1 MKKMIFL
8 LTLIMTMIIG
18 SSSFAMTH
26 YEELDFVTG
35 IVTASALNVRSGPGT
50 NYKSVGLVYKNE
62 YVRVFAKIGS
72 WYVVQTNSDLIGA
85 VSTKYVRAI
94 NSTSN
99 TGNNTGSSTGSST
112 GTTQNNN
119 TTNKTDVSSTPSEL
133 EKQLLDLINEKRT
146 AYGLSK
152 LSFDTATQKT
162 ARAKAEDLVANNY
175 FSHNSPTYGTPFE
188 MMKSFGVTYKT
199 AGENIAGNSS
209 LEGAVNAWMNS
220 QGHRENILNNA
231 YNLTG
236 IGVVK
241 SDKYGYVMVQMF
253 VGR

>member
-1 MKKMIFL
+1 MKKIIFL
-8 LTLIMTMIIG
+8 LTLIITIFCMG
-18 SSSFAMTH
+18 NSFAMTH
-26 YEELDFVTG
+26 YEKLDFVTG

-62 YVRVFAKIGS
+62 YIRVFAKIGE
-72 WYVVQTNSDLIGA
+72 WYVVQTNNDLIGA

-94 NSTSN
+94 NSNTYNSSN
-99 TGNNTGSSTGSST
+99 Q
-112 GTTQNNN
+112 GTTQNNTT
-119 TTNKTDVSSTPSEL
+119 TTNKTDVSTTPSAL
-133 EKQLLDLINEKRT
+133 EKELLTLINQKRK
-146 AYGLSK
+146 AYGLSELK
-152 LSFDTATQKT
+152 FDTATQKT

-199 AGENIAGNSS
+199 AGENIAGNST

-241 SDKYGYVMVQMF
+241 SNTYGYVMVQMF

>member
-1 MKKMIFL
+1 MKKIIFL
-8 LTLIMTMIIG
+8 LTLILTLGMG
-18 SSSFAMTH
+18 SSIFAISH
-26 YEELDFVTG
+26 YEKLDFVTG

-62 YVRVFAKIGS
+62 YVRVFAKIGD
-72 WYVVQTNSDLIGA
+72 WYVIQTDNDLIGA
-85 VSTKYVRAI
+85 ASSKYIRAI
-94 NSTSN
+94 NSNSA
-99 TGNNTGSSTGSST
+99 GNNTNSNT
-112 GTTQNNN
+112 GTTQNNT

-133 EKQLLDLINEKRT
+133 EKELLTLINKQRA
-146 AYGLSK
+146 AYGLSN
-152 LSFDTATQKT
+152 LSFDTALQKT
-162 ARAKAEDLVANNY
+162 AKAKAEDLVANNY
-175 FSHNSPTYGTPFE
+175 FAHNSPTYGTPFE

>member
-1 MKKMIFL
+1 MKKIVFL
-8 LTLIMTMIIG
+8 LLLIIATII
-18 SSSFAMTH
+18 SCNSFAMTY

-35 IVTASALNVRSGPGT
+35 IVTASALNVRCGPGI
-50 NYKSVGLVYKNE
+50 NYKSIGLVYKNE
-62 YVRVFAKIGS
+62 YIRVFAKVGD
-72 WYVVQTNSDLIGA
+72 WYVVQTNDDLIGT
-85 VSTKYVRAI
+85 VNKKYVRAI
-94 NSTSN
+94 NSKANSETTSN
-99 TGNNTGSSTGSST
+99 T
-112 GTTQNNN
+112 TT
-119 TTNKTDVSSTPSEL
+119 TTTPTNKTDVSQTPSDL
-133 EKQLLDLINEKRT
+133 EKELLDLINEKRV

-162 ARAKAEDLVANNY
+162 AKAKAEDLVANNY

-188 MMKSFGVTYKT
+188 MMQNFGVTYKT
-199 AGENIAGNSS
+199 AGENIAGNST

-236 IGVVK
+236 IGIVK
-241 SDKYGYVMVQMF
+241 SDTYGYVMVQMF

>member
-1 MKKMIFL
+1 MKKIIFL
-8 LTLIMTMIIG
+8 LTLIITLVVG
-18 SSSFAMTH
+18 SNSFAMTH

-94 NSTSN
+94 NSKTNTGSN
-99 TGNNTGSSTGSST
+99 TGSTT

-119 TTNKTDVSSTPSEL
+119 TTTNKTDVSSTPSDL

-152 LSFDTATQKT
+152 LSFDTALQKT
-162 ARAKAEDLVANNY
+162 AKAKAEDLVANNY

-199 AGENIAGNSS
+199 AGENIAGNST

>member
-1 MKKMIFL
+1 MKKILFL
-8 LTLIMTMIIG
+8 FTLIITLLIG
-18 SSSFAMTH
+18 SNTLAISN
-26 YEELDFVTG
+26 YEKLDFVTG
-35 IVTASALNVRSGPGT
+35 IVTASALNVRTGPGT
-50 NYKSVGLVYKNE
+50 NYKSIGLVYKNE
-62 YVRVFAKIGS
+62 YVRVFAKIGD
-72 WYVVQTNSDLIGA
+72 WYVIQTDNDLIGA
-85 VSTKYVRAI
+85 ASTKYIRAI
-94 NSTSN
+94 NSKTAN
-99 TGNNTGSSTGSST
+99 NNTSKVE
-112 GTTQNNN
+112 TTPSNNS
-119 TTNKTDVSSTPSEL
+119 TTNKTDTSSSPSDL
-133 EKQLLDLINEKRT
+133 EKQLLDLINEKRV

-188 MMKSFGVTYKT
+188 MMKAFGVTYKT
-199 AGENIAGNSS
+199 AGENIAGNST

>member
-1 MKKMIFL
+1 MKKIIFL
-8 LTLIMTMIIG
+8 LTLIITIFCA

-26 YEELDFVTG
+26 YEKLDFVTG

-62 YVRVFAKIGS
+62 YIRVFAKIGE
-72 WYVVQTNSDLIGA
+72 WYVVQTNNDLIGA

-94 NSTSN
+94 NSNTYNSSN
-99 TGNNTGSSTGSST
+99 QE
-112 GTTQNNN
+112 TTPNN
-119 TTNKTDVSSTPSEL
+119 TTQINKTDVSTTPSEL
-133 EKQLLDLINEKRT
+133 EKELLTLINQKRA
-146 AYGLSK
+146 AYGLSN
-152 LSFDTATQKT
+152 LSFDTALQKT

-199 AGENIAGNSS
+199 AGENIAGNST

-241 SDKYGYVMVQMF
+241 SNTYGYVMVQMF

>member
-1 MKKMIFL
+1 MKKIIFL
-8 LTLIMTMIIG
+8 LTLIITFLCAG
-18 SSSFAMTH
+18 NSFAMTH
-26 YEELDFVTG
+26 YEKLDFVTG
-35 IVTASALNVRSGPGT
+35 IITASALNVRTGPGT
-50 NYKSVGLVYKNE
+50 NYKSIGLVYKNE
-62 YVRVFAKIGS
+62 YIRVFAKIGD

-94 NSTSN
+94 NSNTYNSSN
-99 TGNNTGSSTGSST
+99 TDANQNNNT
-112 GTTQNNN
+112 N
-119 TTNKTDVSSTPSEL
+119 TTNKTDVSSSPSEL
-133 EKQLLDLINEKRT
+133 EKELLTLINQKRA
-146 AYGLSK
+146 AYGLPS
-152 LSFDTATQKT
+152 LTFDTALQKT

-199 AGENIAGNSS
+199 AGENIAGNST

-241 SDKYGYVMVQMF
+241 SNTYGYVMVQMF
-253 VGR
+253 IGR

>member
-1 MKKMIFL
+1 MKKIIFL
-8 LTLIMTMIIG
+8 LILILTLVIG
-18 SSSFAMTH
+18 SNSFALTH

-35 IVTASALNVRSGPGT
+35 IVTTSALNVRSGPGT
-50 NYKSVGLVYKNE
+50 NFKSIGLVYKNE
-62 YVRVFAKIGS
+62 YIRVFAKIGD
-72 WYVVQTNSDLIGA
+72 WYVVQTNGDLIGA

-94 NSTSN
+94 NSASN
-99 TGNNTGSSTGSST
+99 PGTNP

-119 TTNKTDVSSTPSEL
+119 MTTNKTDVSTTPSAL
-133 EKQLLDLINEKRT
+133 EKELLDLINEKRT

-152 LSFDTATQKT
+152 LSFDTALQKT

-188 MMKSFGVTYKT
+188 MMKNFGVTYKT
-199 AGENIAGNSS
+199 AGENIAGNST

-241 SDKYGYVMVQMF
+241 SNTYGYVMVQMF

>member
-1 MKKMIFL
+1 MKKIIFL
-8 LTLIMTMIIG
+8 LTLIITIVIG
-18 SSSFAMTH
+18 SSSLAMTN

-35 IVTASALNVRSGPGT
+35 IVTASALNVRTGPGT
-50 NYKSVGLVYKNE
+50 NYKAIGLVYKNE
-62 YVRVFAKIGS
+62 YIRVFAKIGD
-72 WYVVQTNSDLIGA
+72 WYVIQTDSDLIGT
-85 VSTKYVRAI
+85 VNKKYVRAI
-94 NSTSN
+94 NSKNNSNSTS
-99 TGNNTGSSTGSST
+99 
-112 GTTQNNN
+112 GTVQNV
-119 TTNKTDVSSTPSEL
+119 TTNKTDVSATPSAL
-133 EKQLLDLINEKRT
+133 EKELLELINAKRT

-175 FSHNSPTYGTPFE
+175 FSHNSPIYGTPFE
-188 MMKSFGVTYKT
+188 MMKNFGVTYKT
-199 AGENIAGNSS
+199 AGENIAGNST

-241 SDKYGYVMVQMF
+241 SNTYGYVMVQMF

>member
-1 MKKMIFL
+1 MKKIIFL
-8 LTLIMTMIIG
+8 LTLIISLCIPANL
-18 SSSFAMTH
+18 FAISH
-26 YEELDFVTG
+26 YEELNFVTG
-35 IVTASALNVRSGPGT
+35 IVTASALNVRCGPGT
-50 NYKSVGLVYKNE
+50 NYKSIGLVYRNE
-62 YVRVFAKIGS
+62 YIRVFAKIGD
-72 WYVVQTNSDLIGA
+72 WYVVQTDNDLIGA

-94 NSTSN
+94 TSENKNGST
-99 TGNNTGSSTGSST
+99 TV
-112 GTTQNNN
+112 TTQNNAN
-119 TTNKTDVSSTPSEL
+119 STNKTDVASSPSEL
-133 EKQLLDLINEKRT
+133 EKELLTLINQKRA

-152 LSFDTATQKT
+152 LSFDTALQKT

-188 MMKSFGVTYKT
+188 MMQSFGVTYRT
-199 AGENIAGNSS
+199 AGENIAGNST

-220 QGHRENILNNA
+220 EGHRENILNNA

-241 SDKYGYVMVQMF
+241 SDTYGYVMVQMF